1 MLVGVVKAIMAR
13 MRVTVI
19 GCAGSFPGPDSPASC
34 YLLEAEGFRLVIDMG
49 NGALGVLQRYAEL
62 FGVDAICVSHLHA
75 DHCIDLAAY
84 WIARQFA
91 PEGPQ
96 PVIPVYGPRGT
107 AGLAKPDLGPGSD
120 GIAGGPDGQL
130 RFDVREL
137 EPGSFGIGPF
147 LITTE
152 RMNHPVETFG
162 FRVEHDGWRLA
173 YSADTG
179 ESGALVR
186 LAEGADVLLCEASFL
201 DGQDNRPDLHLTA
214 RQAAAHATRA
224 GAGQLVL
231 THLVPWNDRERTL
244 DEAAEAYHGPLSL
257 ATSGLVLEP
266 ASSRIGCAS
275 CHDPTDDPSQ
285 NCGRCG

>member
-1 MLVGVVKAIMAR
+1 MIKAIMAR

-62 FGVDAICVSHLHA
+62 FGVDAICISHLHA
-75 DHCIDLAAY
+75 DHCIDLQAY

-96 PVIPVYGPRGT
+96 AVIPVYGPRGT
-107 AGLAKPDLGPGSD
+107 AELAKPNLGPDSD
-120 GIAGGPDGQL
+120 GIAGGPQGQR

-162 FRVEHDGWRLA
+162 FRVEYDGWRLA

-179 ESGALVR
+179 ESDALVR
-186 LAEGADVLLCEASFL
+186 LAADADLLLCEASFL
-201 DGQDNRPDLHLTA
+201 DGQDTRPDLHLTA
-214 RQAAAHATRA
+214 RQAAAHAARA
-224 GAGQLVL
+224 GVGKLVL
-231 THLVPWNDRERTL
+231 THLVPWNDRGRTL
-244 DEAAEAYHGPLSL
+244 AEAAAEYHGPLSL
-257 ATSGLVLEP
+257 AVSGLV
-266 ASSRIGCAS
+266 IG
-275 CHDPTDDPSQ
+275 PGP
-285 NCGRCG
+285 

>member
-1 MLVGVVKAIMAR
+1 MAR

-62 FGVDAICVSHLHA
+62 FGVDAICISHLHA
-75 DHCIDLAAY
+75 DHCIDLQAY

-96 PVIPVYGPRGT
+96 AVIPVYGPRGT
-107 AGLAKPDLGPGSD
+107 AELAKPNLGPDSD
-120 GIAGGPDGQL
+120 GIAGGPQGQR

-162 FRVEHDGWRLA
+162 FRVEYDGWRLA
-173 YSADTG
+173 YSSD
-179 ESGALVR
+179 ALVR
-186 LAEGADVLLCEASFL
+186 LAADADLLLCEASFL
-201 DGQDNRPDLHLTA
+201 DGQDTRPDLHLTA
-214 RQAAAHATRA
+214 RQAAAHAARA
-224 GAGQLVL
+224 GVGKLVL
-231 THLVPWNDRERTL
+231 THLVPWNDRGRTL
-244 DEAAEAYHGPLSL
+244 AEAAAEYHGPLSL
-257 ATSGLVLEP
+257 AVSGLV
-266 ASSRIGCAS
+266 IG
-275 CHDPTDDPSQ
+275 PGP
-285 NCGRCG
+285 